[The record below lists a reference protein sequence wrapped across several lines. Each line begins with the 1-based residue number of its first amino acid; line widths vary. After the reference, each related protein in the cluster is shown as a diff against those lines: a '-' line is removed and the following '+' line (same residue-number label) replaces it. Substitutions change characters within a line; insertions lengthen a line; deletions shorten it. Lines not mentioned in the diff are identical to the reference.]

1 MCIRDSLDDIEQKD
15 ISSFENKIIEKCK
28 AEKPEIIEGITT
40 SGKLDDEHEKILNEI
55 ILQLKKDFSA

>member
-1 MCIRDSLDDIEQKD
+1 MILNKK
-15 ISSFENKIIEKCK
+15 ISQVSKIKIIEKCK
-28 AEKPEIIEGITT
+28 GEKPEIIEAITT